1 MDLYFRILYPLVIGE
16 QQMIIEH
23 PGENL
28 KGEKRME
35 RKVKIPRRVFT
46 VYIGL
51 KCLLTGLNHESLHVV
66 AHLSQ
71 ALKIPRIVEI
81 IADFVESVL

>member
-1 MDLYFRILYPLVIGE
+1 
-16 QQMIIEH
+16 
-23 PGENL
+23 
-28 KGEKRME
+28 ME
-35 RKVKIPRRVFT
+35 RKVKTPRRVFT

-71 ALKIPRIVEI
+71 VLKIPRIVEI

>member
-1 MDLYFRILYPLVIGE
+1 
-16 QQMIIEH
+16 
-23 PGENL
+23 
-28 KGEKRME
+28 ME
-35 RKVKIPRRVFT
+35 RKVKTPRRVFT

-71 ALKIPRIVEI
+71 VLKIPGIVEI